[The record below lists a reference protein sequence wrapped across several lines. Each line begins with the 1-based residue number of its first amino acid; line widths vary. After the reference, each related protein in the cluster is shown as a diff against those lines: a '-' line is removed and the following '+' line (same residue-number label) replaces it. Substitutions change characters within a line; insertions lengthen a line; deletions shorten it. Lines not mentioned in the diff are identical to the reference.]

1 MSGLIGKK
9 IGMTSVYSAE
19 GKNIPCTVI
28 EAGPCVVTQI
38 KTVEK
43 DTYEAVQI
51 AYDETSEKHATS
63 SLLGHFKKAG
73 TTPKRKL
80 AEFKDMPEVNLGDT
94 LTVELFSEEDWV
106 DVTGISKGKGF
117 QGVVKR
123 HGFGGVG
130 GQTHGQ
136 HNRARKPGSLGA
148 SSYPSRV
155 FKGKR
160 LPGQM
165 GGEQVKVLNLR
176 VLKVIPESNLIL
188 VKGSIPG
195 AKGAYLTIENSM
207 ELAVLNTQG
216 KETGRKVVLSDAVF
230 GVEANDHAI
239 YLDVKQ
245 YLADQRQ
252 GTHKSKQRNEVAG
265 STRKLKRQK
274 GTGGARAGSIKSP
287 LFPGGGRI
295 FGPQPRDYSFKLN
308 KKLKQLARR
317 SALTYKAQAG
327 AISVVE
333 TLSLDAPKT
342 KAVVALADALK
353 VADKKVLLVLPE
365 SNANL
370 QLSCRNLPYVQ
381 PVLAQNVCTYDVM
394 NASAIVMVEGAENV
408 LNTMLA

>member
-1 MSGLIGKK
+1 
-9 IGMTSVYSAE
+9 
-19 GKNIPCTVI
+19 
-28 EAGPCVVTQI
+28 
-38 KTVEK
+38 
-43 DTYEAVQI
+43 
-51 AYDETSEKHATS
+51 
-63 SLLGHFKKAG
+63 
-73 TTPKRKL
+73 
-80 AEFKDMPEVNLGDT
+80 
-94 LTVELFSEEDWV
+94 
-106 DVTGISKGKGF
+106 
-117 QGVVKR
+117 
-123 HGFGGVG
+123 
-130 GQTHGQ
+130 
-136 HNRARKPGSLGA
+136 
-148 SSYPSRV
+148 
-155 FKGKR
+155 
-160 LPGQM
+160 
-165 GGEQVKVLNLR
+165 
-176 VLKVIPESNLIL
+176 
-188 VKGSIPG
+188 
-195 AKGAYLTIENSM
+195 M

-327 AISVVE
+327 AISIVE
-333 TLSLDAPKT
+333 TMS
-342 KAVVALADALK
+342 VVALAEALK
-353 VADKKVLLVLPE
+353 VDDKKVLLVLPE
-365 SNANL
+365 SNVNL
-370 QLSCRNLPYVQ
+370 QLSCRNLPYVK